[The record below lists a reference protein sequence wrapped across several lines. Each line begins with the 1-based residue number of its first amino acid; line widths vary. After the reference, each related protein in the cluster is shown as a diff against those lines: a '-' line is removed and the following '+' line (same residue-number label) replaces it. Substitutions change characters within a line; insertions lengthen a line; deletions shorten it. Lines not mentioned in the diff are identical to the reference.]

1 MSQPITEIPMATVA
15 NHPSTAAT
23 YPTLN
28 QMSTDGAI
36 QVPDQTVGQ
45 CEHHRQEDV
54 GSSSSFLL
62 RLRGGGGCLTDC
74 LAAIGC
80 CCVCEECCC

>member
-15 NHPSTAAT
+15 NHPSAEAT

-28 QMSTDGAI
+28 QMSTDGAP

-45 CEHHRQEDV
+45 CEHHRQ
-54 GSSSSFLL
+54 GSLSSLCQDKF
-62 RLRGGGGCLTDC
+62 
-74 LAAIGC
+74 
-80 CCVCEECCC
+80 

>member
-15 NHPSTAAT
+15 NHPSAAAT

-28 QMSTDGAI
+28 QMSTDGAL

-45 CEHHRQEDV
+45 CEHHRQEDA
-54 GSSSSFLL
+54 GSPSFLL
-62 RLRGGGGCLTDC
+62 RLRGGGGCITDC

-80 CCVCEECCC
+80 CCICEECCC